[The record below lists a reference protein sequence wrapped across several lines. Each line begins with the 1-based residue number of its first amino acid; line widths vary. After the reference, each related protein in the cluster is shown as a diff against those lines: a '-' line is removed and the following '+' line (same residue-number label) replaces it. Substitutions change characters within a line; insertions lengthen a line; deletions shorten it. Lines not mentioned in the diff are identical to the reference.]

1 MDKQYEIVTRNRLTK
16 HDIGKI
22 HVSKTDGFYHRCL
35 CTGHS
40 IPSFYT
46 LHPFFHFFSFFFYFH
61 GLEICKTAI
70 ICRYQSTDAIR
81 KRHLYIHISRLMQS
95 ENGILWCKKGGCCVL
110 STSSYGFYVRK
121 QIVEVH
127 MLNK

>member
-46 LHPFFHFFSFFFYFH
+46 LHPFLHFFYFFFYFH

-95 ENGILWCKKGGCCVL
+95 ENGILLLFCIFLSHGNGKKNIKI
-110 STSSYGFYVRK
+110 FFF
-121 QIVEVH
+121 
-127 MLNK
+127 